1 VNGLL
6 QTLRNL
12 GVVKLSA
19 IVAVL
24 AGCVGFFGFLT
35 TRIATPGMGLLYGN
49 LDLRDSGQI
58 VQKLEAMNVPYQL
71 KGDGNTVLVPVD
83 QVARLR
89 MVMADEGLPH
99 GGSVGYEIFDKS
111 ESFGTSN
118 FVSNINQ
125 LRALEGELSRTIASL
140 NLVQSARVHLVL
152 PRREVFSRDHQ
163 SPSASIVLKLRSA
176 EKLGPQQVAAIQ
188 HLVAAAV
195 PDLQPNRVSVVDTSG
210 TLLARGDGNNGSDLS
225 GANAEEMRVNY
236 ENRLSRK
243 IEELIERSVGPG
255 KARVDVH
262 VDMDFDRITTNSES
276 YDPNG
281 QVVRSTQT
289 VTEQNDSN
297 EGSGQPVT
305 VSTNLPNGQQP
316 PAASANSNRTR
327 GSRNEETTNYEIT
340 KTVRNQVREAGVL
353 QRVSVAVVVDGTT
366 TTAADGSKKYDPRSP
381 DEMKQITALVRSAIG
396 YDEKR
401 GDKVEVANM
410 RFASVDEPAPA
421 PDATIMGF
429 EKSDVVRAG
438 ETLVLAIV
446 ALLVLLLV
454 VRPLLNRMID
464 SASAAAASAA
474 PAAAARMLGGPRA
487 QAALPAPSGGA
498 APAGAQAMALARA
511 GGQAANND
519 GNDMIDIGQVE
530 GRVAGS
536 SVKKVTEIV
545 EKHPEEAAAIVRSWM
560 YQDSR

>member
-1 VNGLL
+1 MNGLL

-12 GVVKLSA
+12 GVVRLSA
-19 IVAVL
+19 ILAVL
-24 AGCVGFFGFLT
+24 AACVGFFAFLT
-35 TRIATPGMGLLYGN
+35 TRIATPGMGLLYAN
-49 LDLRDSGQI
+49 LDLRDSSQL

-71 KGDGNTVLVPVD
+71 KGDGSTLLVPVD
-83 QVARLR
+83 QVTRLR

-118 FVSNINQ
+118 FVANINQ

-152 PRREVFSRDHQ
+152 PRREMFSRDRQ
-163 SPSASIVLKLRSA
+163 PPSASIVLKLRSA
-176 EKLGPQQVAAIQ
+176 ERLGPQQVAAIQ
-188 HLVAAAV
+188 HLVASAV
-195 PDLQPNRVSVVDTSG
+195 PDLQANRVSVVDTDG
-210 TLLARGDGNNGSDLS
+210 TLLARGDGNSSNDLS
-225 GANAEEMRVNY
+225 GPSAEEMRVNY
-236 ENRLSRK
+236 ENRLARK
-243 IEELIERSVGPG
+243 LEELIERTVGPN

-297 EGSGQPVT
+297 EGGGQPVT
-305 VSTNLPNGQQP
+305 ISTNLPNAQP
-316 PAASANSNRTR
+316 PAAAGANTTRTK
-327 GSRNEETTNYEIT
+327 GARNEETVNYEIT

-366 TTAADGSKKYDPRSP
+366 TTAADGSKKYEARSP
-381 DEMKQITALVRSAIG
+381 DDLKQITALVRSAIG

-410 RFASVDEPAPA
+410 RFASVDEPAAA
-421 PDATIMGF
+421 PDATILGF

-454 VRPLLNRMID
+454 VRPLINRMLD
-464 SASAAAASAA
+464 SASAAAAAA
-474 PAAAARMLGGPRA
+474 PAARMLGGPRA
-487 QAALPAPSGGA
+487 QAALPAPAGGA
-498 APAGAQAMALARA
+498 SG
-511 GGQAANND
+511 GGQASAGARGGGNLQISAGSD